1 MPRAV
6 SAVSCLSS
14 CPERER
20 DQICKIFLLSR
31 PRYARCFPS
40 GEICGSFLA
49 GPANKTWR
57 GISGGGPASRGAQP
71 VIRRVNAIGKKT
83 ILFIQWFLLFWS
95 PNLSE
100 RRALR
105 QPPIFLGFGFVV
117 GCQRS
122 IEIRSEHVRQFKDSP
137 RYRFH
142 RPA

>member
-31 PRYARCFPS
+31 PRYPRCFPS

-57 GISGGGPASRGAQP
+57 GISGGGPASLGAQP
-71 VIRRVNAIGKKT
+71 VIGRGNGVGKKT
-83 ILFIQWFLLFWS
+83 ILFIQWILLFS
-95 PNLSE
+95 SREL
-100 RRALR
+100 
-105 QPPIFLGFGFVV
+105 V
-117 GCQRS
+117 
-122 IEIRSEHVRQFKDSP
+122 
-137 RYRFH
+137 
-142 RPA
+142 